1 MNTIT
6 IKTELLPSTGKP
18 VSKEVAEW
26 QMMVLGKYKSLQV
39 QARQASTSFGRT
51 IIENTA
57 LGRALELLHDPI
69 TPWTK
74 EELECNWVE
83 V

>member
-1 MNTIT
+1 MIIT
-6 IKTELLPSTGKP
+6 IKTDNHPVTGQP
-18 VSKEVAEW
+18 ETKEVDEW

-57 LGRALELLHDPI
+57 IGRALELLHDPI

-74 EELECNWVE
+74 EELECNWVVE
-83 V
+83 